1 MSRIKLLISAALC
14 LCQMAVS
21 APAQTAFPELQKLYA
36 QKRYFELRQEIG
48 RFDHTHS
55 PELHFFQGAIDNIF
69 NRLPSSIS
77 QLLAYLE
84 AAGDSVPVERIRECL
99 ELLADS
105 YRKSFQYSEAADMNE
120 KILILFREVL
130 KPEEREDI
138 TNEFR
143 LWNALKDVAPQT
155 VEFDGSTHIQ
165 LEGSHV
171 PLRIN
176 GNSLAL
182 TYDTGADL
190 SVLIHSLAQKFGLD
204 MVDVP
209 IQVGT
214 ITGEKIEAKVG
225 VASEVKI
232 GNMTIHRAL
241 FLVMKDEDFY
251 IPEAKLQ
258 IKGVIGFPVLAA
270 MREMTITRSHDL
282 IIPSTPLSSGEP
294 NLALEGFK
302 PLIEGYYQGHRL
314 AFVLDTGANRSDLWP
329 PFLKAFGDE
338 VRKAAPLQTEKFRGA
353 GSQREVKAYIL
364 RNMPLSVSG
373 REAVFRRIP
382 VFTEY
387 TTENSHFFY
396 GNLGQDLVRQF
407 QRMTINFEYMR
418 ITFE

>member
-1 MSRIKLLISAALC
+1 MFRIKYLIAAALW
-14 LCQMAVS
+14 LCQTAAFV
-21 APAQTAFPELQKLYA
+21 PAQTAFPELQKLYA
-36 QKRYFELRQEIG
+36 QKKYFELRQEIR
-48 RFDHTHS
+48 RFDHMQR
-55 PELHFFQGAIDNIF
+55 PELLFFRGAIDNIF
-69 NRLPSSIS
+69 NRLPSSIHK
-77 QLLAYLE
+77 LLGYLE
-84 AAGDSVPVERIRECL
+84 AAGDSGPAERTRKCL

-105 YRKSFQYSEAADMNE
+105 YRKSFQYSKAADMNE
-120 KILILFREVL
+120 KILILYREVL
-130 KPEEREDI
+130 EPEEKEDI

-143 LWNALKDVAPQT
+143 LWNALKDVSPQT
-155 VEFDGSTHIQ
+155 AEFGGNTHIQ

-171 PLRIN
+171 PLQIN
-176 GNSLAL
+176 GNPIAL

-190 SVLIHSLAQKFGLD
+190 SVLIQSLAQKFSLD

-225 VASEVKI
+225 VASESKI
-232 GNMTIHRAL
+232 GNMTIHGAL
-241 FLVMKDEDFY
+241 FLVVNDEDFY
-251 IPEAKLQ
+251 IPEARLQ

-270 MREMTITRSHDL
+270 MQELTITRANDL
-282 IIPSTPLSSGEP
+282 IIPSTPHSKGEP

-302 PLIEGYYQGHRL
+302 PLIEAHYLGHRL

-329 PFLKAFGDE
+329 PFLKAFGNE
-338 VRKAAPLQTEKFRGA
+338 FRKTAPLQTEKFRGA

-364 RNMPLSVSG
+364 RDLPLLVSG

-382 VFTEY
+382 VFAEY
-387 TTENSHFFY
+387 TTENSYFFY

-407 QRMTINFEYMR
+407 QRMTINFVSMR